1 MEEFLTRVYFKNTI
15 TSYLWA
21 LGTFISCLIVIY
33 FLKKI
38 IFKKVMK
45 WTESRENTSENK
57 LLITI
62 KKFVP
67 TLLYIGAF
75 YISIKMLFIHPY
87 LSKIIDIALLLIIT
101 YVIAIITTAV
111 IEFTLVRYSEKVNTD
126 SNKQFAIHWI
136 NKLAKTLIWIIAII
150 IFLQNLGVEIGALV
164 AGLGVGGIAVAFAAQ
179 AILEDI
185 FSYFTIFFDR
195 PFEVGDFINTGEF
208 MGTVEYIGLRTTRLR
223 SISGE
228 QLIFPNKDLTNSRVK
243 NFKAM
248 EQRRVLFR
256 INVTYNTTF
265 EHLKEI
271 PNIVRS
277 IIEEQTDTRFDR
289 GHFTSYGDSGLNFEF
304 VYYVLTGEYNRYMD
318 IQQDINYRIKE
329 VFDKEGIHF
338 AFPTRTLYMQN
349 QKQELPM
356 N

>member
-1 MEEFLTRVYFKNTI
+1 MEELLTRVYFKNTI

-21 LGTFISCLIVIY
+21 IGTFFTCLIIIY

-38 IFKKVMK
+38 IFKKVVK
-45 WTESRENTSENK
+45 WTKSREGTAENK
-57 LLITI
+57 LLISI

-75 YISIKMLFIHPY
+75 YISIKMLYIHSY
-87 LSKIIDIALLLIIT
+87 LNKIIDIALLLVIT
-101 YVIAIITTAV
+101 YVVAVIASAV
-111 IEFTLVRYSEKVNTD
+111 IEFSLVRYSEKVNTD
-126 SNKQFAIHWI
+126 SNKPFAIHWI
-136 NKLAKTLIWIIAII
+136 NKLAKALIWIIASI
-150 IFLQNLGVEIGALV
+150 IFLQNLGADLGTLV

-228 QLIFPNKDLTNSRVK
+228 QLIFPNKDLTNARVK

-256 INVTYNTTF
+256 IGVIYDTTL
-265 EHLKEI
+265 EQLKEI
-271 PNIVRS
+271 PIIVRT
-277 IIEEQTDTRFDR
+277 IIEEQMDTRFDR
-289 GHFTSYGDSGLNFEF
+289 AHFTSYGDSSLNFEF
-304 VYYVLTGEYNRYMD
+304 VYYVLTADYNRYMD
-318 IQQDINYRIKE
+318 IQQEINYSIKE
-329 VFDKEGIHF
+329 RFDQDGIEF
-338 AFPTRTLYMQN
+338 AFPTRTLYMHSQR
-349 QKQELPM
+349 QELPLS
-356 N
+356 